1 MSKRHRTVPCLR
13 ENNQAGNFTHTWE
26 YDYAGN
32 IKCRKEYAY
41 TTGNLDNSTPTR
53 TFAYGYP
60 TVPQNAENT
69 VWGDLL
75 IQYGE
80 QNSESALPSIT
91 YDAIG
96 NPNAIGDWSFT
107 WKHGRELATMSK
119 GTTTW
124 TNTYNADGLRT
135 ERTNGAKTYKY
146 IYSGSTLTQMT
157 VGTDTLFFNYDA
169 SGTPLTVTYNGA
181 TYYYATNLQG
191 DIVAILNGSGT
202 TVVSYT
208 YDAWGNPLSTT
219 GTMATTLGQ
228 QNPLRYRGYVYDQE
242 TGLYYLQSRYY
253 NPEIGRFINAD
264 GYTSTGQGFSG
275 NNTFVY
281 CGNNPVLFVDSSG
294 TRHEM
299 HGASA
304 RPYDPDDYAAY
315 RALQIEVATDGLH
328 ESVSDA
334 AIAFSESIYEFSYY
348 TGHEYWGT
356 IYSVTVFGK
365 DYYGYTGPH
374 LGDYH
379 GCIIALD
386 NPSGTIATATIHTHP
401 LSNGFSEE
409 DKITA
414 KNYQLPMY
422 TIGPSR
428 QLLLH
433 DENLNNM
440 PHWDVDTHPITEAR
454 KAIFRRTFSASW
466 DAHNRESCVKCGAI
480 RWPQN

>member
-219 GTMATTLGQ
+219 GTLATTLGAA
-228 QNPLRYRGYVYDQE
+228 NPLRYRGYVYDQE

-253 NPEIGRFINAD
+253 NPKIGRFINAD
-264 GYTSTGQGFSG
+264 ALVATNQGFVG
-275 NNTFVY
+275 NNMFAY
-281 CGNNPVLFVDSSG
+281 CNNSPISLEDSSG
-294 TRHEM
+294 NRPVVGTSLEKETPEERALSFKYMRDHKKSTPSDARSLPANDTPPTVPTSSLGENILKTLGSAWNNTEVYAGIGLGLYGGCTVWDVVGVEVGAKYDLFNLHLSNGKVSTYQHAKM
-299 HGASA
+299 GASVTFAFWELSDIEEDVYRYETSQWHTYESNDIISTGASA
-304 RPYDPDDYAAY
+304 YFFAGITYYA
-315 RALQIEVATDGLH
+315 
-328 ESVSDA
+328 
-334 AIAFSESIYEFSYY
+334 
-348 TGHEYWGT
+348 
-356 IYSVTVFGK
+356 
-365 DYYGYTGPH
+365 
-374 LGDYH
+374 
-379 GCIIALD
+379 
-386 NPSGTIATATIHTHP
+386 
-401 LSNGFSEE
+401 GF
-409 DKITA
+409 
-414 KNYQLPMY
+414 
-422 TIGPSR
+422 
-428 QLLLH
+428 
-433 DENLNNM
+433 NLNAFLK
-440 PHWDVDTHPITEAR
+440 DVRNIW
-454 KAIFRRTFSASW
+454 K
-466 DAHNRESCVKCGAI
+466 
-480 RWPQN
+480 